1 MVVDLPLRSF
11 LPLTKQKSIRY
22 FTLAHEIAH
31 NLVQPH
37 NSEHEF
43 YSFSICQRFLMGLV
57 GLIIAE
63 QAQMKESHN
72 HILNKHKV
80 EREAT

>member
-1 MVVDLPLRSF
+1 
-11 LPLTKQKSIRY
+11 
-22 FTLAHEIAH
+22 
-31 NLVQPH
+31 
-37 NSEHEF
+37 
-43 YSFSICQRFLMGLV
+43 MGLV

-63 QAQMKESHN
+63 QAQMEESHN